1 MTDQNTDSDG
11 GSGPSSAPEPEPAQA
26 ESEQAESAQAAP
38 LSLSKPAPEPR
49 PAPESLP
56 EPKPLSESL
65 DEPLSGPLPEP
76 LPGYPAEAADAPLS
90 RSRELRTEL
99 LLGLALI
106 AGSAV
111 LGLLMGLLWEKVAPK
126 VPLYADSSDIYL
138 SDPEGEQAITADAY
152 FAIIGAVIGL
162 LLAALAYW
170 RTRARQVGVG
180 VPVGLALGGLLGGYL
195 AMRLGVHLGPSGNII
210 ATAKSVALGKTFYGP
225 LAVTAKGV
233 LLAWPG
239 VALVT
244 LIVLTSIFSP
254 KPSAPETLWAQPSLQ
269 ASPERSD
276 TP

>member
-11 GSGPSSAPEPEPAQA
+11 APEPSPVP
-26 ESEQAESAQAAP
+26 SASVPVPLSKAAP
-38 LSLSKPAPEPR
+38 KPMPE
-49 PAPESLP
+49 
-56 EPKPLSESL
+56 
-65 DEPLSGPLPEP
+65 PLPEP
-76 LPGYPAEAADAPLS
+76 LPGPPADADEADDAPP
-90 RSRELRTEL
+90 RSLDLRAVRTDL
-99 LLGLALI
+99 LLAVALI

-162 LLAALAYW
+162 LLAALTYW

-195 AMRLGVHLGPSGNII
+195 AMRLGVHLGPSSNII

-233 LLAWPG
+233 LLAWPA
-239 VALVT
+239 VALIT
-244 LIVLTSIFSP
+244 LIVLTSSFSP
-254 KPSAPETLWAQPSLQ
+254 KPSDPESAWAAPTPTP
-269 ASPERSD
+269 SPERSD

>member
-1 MTDQNTDSDG
+1 MTDQNTDADG
-11 GSGPSSAPEPEPAQA
+11 GSGPSPEPGSGQAAPVPLSKSAPEP
-26 ESEQAESAQAAP
+26 
-38 LSLSKPAPEPR
+38 
-49 PAPESLP
+49 LP
-56 EPKPLSESL
+56 EPASPPEP
-65 DEPLSGPLPEP
+65 EPLSAP
-76 LPGYPAEAADAPLS
+76 LPGHPAEAADAPV
-90 RSRELRTEL
+90 RFSRELRTDL

-111 LGLLMGLLWEKVAPK
+111 LGLLMGLLWERVAPK
-126 VPLYADSSDIYL
+126 VPLYADTSDIYL

-170 RTRARQVGVG
+170 RTRARDVGVG

-195 AMRLGVHLGPSGNII
+195 AMRLGVHLGPSSNII

-225 LAVTAKGV
+225 LAVTANGV

-244 LIVLTSIFSP
+244 LIVLTRIFSP
-254 KPSAPETLWAQPSLQ
+254 KPSAPETLWAQPLSQ